1 MWPQTEA
8 GEPAGAEPFV
18 AGAKELGL
26 SGTLRYRDAKREI
39 SQSRPFECMVR
50 ADNWRNEFIKTSSIR
65 SGKSLEAHIQ
75 ALKLTNPSIEQL

>member
-26 SGTLRYRDAKREI
+26 SGTLRYRNTKREI
-39 SQSRPFECMVR
+39 SQTRPFDCMVR

-65 SGKSLEAHIQ
+65 SGRSLEAQIQ
-75 ALKLTNPSIEQL
+75 ALKYTNPSVEQL